1 MIITFAAKI
10 AFAFEN
16 GNLSTRNHAKYV
28 YLPTRAFLQG
38 FFAAEFFLSSS
49 FL

>member
-10 AFAFEN
+10 AFALEN
-16 GNLSTRNHAKYV
+16 GNLGTRNHAKYV
-28 YLPTRAFLQG
+28 YLPTRAFLQ
-38 FFAAEFFLSSS
+38 FFWQQIFFYMEV